1 MKLKEKVVNKRAI
14 AILGAIFI
22 LIVGALGFLIYSRS
36 KSNDEPVA
44 EVVEEPIVE
53 ETPVEPIEPETPST
67 QAVRLTDDSI
77 ISPILFYTGVGIS
90 YFASTGQLFQTD
102 LQIDGATALLSNK
115 RELSIALK
123 PNISKIIWPR
133 AGNSFMAQFGTASN
147 PSWSYYDSSSASY
160 IDIPSQVYSLDWMP
174 SGDKIMFVWVDA
186 NGKATLNISNPDT
199 TGYQMLTDLY
209 EPDNII
215 SVSPDG
221 ANVLFYRTQTTDN
234 TKNTINMVSADG
246 KTFAS
251 VVKDG
256 YNTGVQWSPDSKK
269 FLFTKRDSGTQKFGL
284 WVADISTGEIRN
296 LGVYTSTSKAIWS
309 KDGSTVYAGVP
320 TTGIAGQGLTQ
331 DTIQKITV
339 SNGQSEEFAPGV
351 AVDAQDLFLNSE
363 ETVLFFR
370 NAQDNALYY
379 IPVQ

>member
-1 MKLKEKVVNKRAI
+1 MNKRAI

-22 LIVGALGFLIYSRS
+22 LIVGTLGFLIYSRS

-44 EVVEEPIVE
+44 EVTEEPIVE
-53 ETPVEPIEPETPST
+53 ETPVEPIEPEAPST

-77 ISPILFYTGVGIS
+77 ISPILFYTGAGIS
-90 YFASTGQLFQTD
+90 YFASSGQLFQTD
-102 LQIDGATALLSNK
+102 LQVDGATALLSNK

-147 PSWSYYDSSSASY
+147 PSWSYYDSAQASY
-160 IDIPSQVYSLDWMP
+160 VDIPAQVYSLDWMP

-209 EPDNII
+209 EPDNVI

-221 ANVLFYRTQTTDN
+221 ANVLFYRTQTTDS

-251 VVKDG
+251 IVKDG
-256 YNTGVQWSPDSKK
+256 YNIGVLWSPDSKK

-284 WVADISTGEIRN
+284 WMADIATGEVRN
-296 LGVYTSTSKAIWS
+296 LGFYTSIAKVLWS
-309 KDGSTVYAGVP
+309 KDGTMVYAAVP

-331 DTIQKITV
+331 DAIQRITL
-339 SNGQSEEFAPGV
+339 SDDQAKDFPLGIP
-351 AVDAQDLFLNSE
+351 VDAQDLFMNSD

-379 IPVQ
+379 ISVL